1 MVPVMSILAA
11 AQQDIIALSGNNLQ
25 VELKRFDKVPN
36 VGNMIMFTMPPDEL
50 GAGMHVLQDVTTL
63 VEYCAAYC
71 MVHLSMEQ
79 KFHLFISSAFSKE
92 FWKLWQAAYQEAP
105 ASTTGIWQGS
115 KIYVAF
121 LNLFAAFSTMSDK
134 R

>member
-1 MVPVMSILAA
+1 M
-11 AQQDIIALSGNNLQ
+11 ALSGND
-25 VELKRFDKVPN
+25 VKDELKRFDRVPN
-36 VGNMIMFTMPPDEL
+36 VGNMGMFTVHPDEP
-50 GAGMHVLQDVTTL
+50 GAGMRVLEDVTTL

-79 KFHLFISSAFSKE
+79 KFHLFIFSAFSKE
-92 FWKLWQAAYQEAP
+92 FQKLWQAAYQEAP